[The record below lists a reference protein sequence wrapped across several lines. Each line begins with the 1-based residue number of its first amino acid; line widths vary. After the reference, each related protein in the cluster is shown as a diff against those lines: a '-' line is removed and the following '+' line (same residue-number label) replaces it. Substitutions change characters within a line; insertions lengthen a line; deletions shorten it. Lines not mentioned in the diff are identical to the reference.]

1 MVAKTSM
8 STARRI
14 AGMLASAVAVSWASD
29 TGAIGSFIVPPPM
42 VMGDPAAPQVP
53 PTPLGFVW
61 ATLLGSDPKLPV
73 AVWP

>member
-1 MVAKTSM
+1 
-8 STARRI
+8 
-14 AGMLASAVAVSWASD
+14 
-29 TGAIGSFIVPPPM
+29 M

-73 AVWP
+73 AVWPLKAHTTRRGLARSSPRHFS